1 MAFRI
6 LSFDELE
13 LLTENQRKSYEEELA
28 IYNERVKFVEQ
39 IEKLEN
45 AVIKPYEPKLEAI
58 PSVCEVPD
66 GEFERPEYEFV
77 KFAPVIK
84 LKSNMAEFRFD
95 EPVMAL
101 VPEHAK
107 ISNVPIG
114 QMKNVER
121 DKPVLPIISKAAAPV
136 DSFAMAEQQRPIL
149 PVNVKVSIPDS
160 TFNILEQT
168 NPNLPAAAKP
178 QNFTDLFFTPV
189 VKEVSPAITVKNSER
204 VVPVMEA
211 PAFAA
216 PEIVSPM
223 LPKPEVEFPAVSA
236 MEPPE
241 LPAPVLP
248 KVAAA
253 GKTDVSWK
261 KTAKIKAELP
271 EIFHAAAVQVLFN
284 ESDIQ
289 ETKLPAVQKA
299 EIPAGEFTAAEFSVY
314 DFPMISVPQ
323 AHVPAFI
330 APKLGKPAVQAVEK
344 PAVSPAFSFTV
355 PELGKPVEQAVEKPA
370 VSPAFSFTVPELG
383 KPIEQAVEKPA
394 VSPAFSFTVP
404 ELGKPIEQ
412 AVEKPIVSPG
422 VLFTVP
428 ELEKPIVQAVEKL
441 DVSLDFSFTM
451 AELEK
456 LEIQAGVKPTVSPS
470 FSFAAPEFEKPAIQ
484 AVAKAA
490 ANPSFSFTAPELDKP
505 AVQPVIKLT
514 EIPKPYDGKL
524 FVNDVPQME
533 YPSMNVLTVKSFEKV
548 HSKASGLPAI
558 QAVSYPDDCAEEL
571 LKIRLSIQKEYETKK
586 EGFA

>member
-84 LKSNMAEFRFD
+84 LKSNKAEFHFD

-101 VPEHAK
+101 VPEHAT

-355 PELGKPVEQAVEKPA
+355 PELGKP
-370 VSPAFSFTVPELG
+370 
-383 KPIEQAVEKPA
+383 
-394 VSPAFSFTVP
+394 
-404 ELGKPIEQ
+404 IEQ

-490 ANPSFSFTAPELDKP
+490 ANPSFSFTAPELEKP